1 MHPGTNPRTL
11 VLVLRRT
18 SQHAGA
24 EHGHRRPAIGTYA
37 ASGVSTTTPYVL
49 PLEGHAVP
57 LRHGLAARSRPDT
70 IWAAE
75 RRDTDTG
82 SVDPAPTPDDE
93 HTWPFYPLDQIDWL
107 CRRLGAPTVPAAV
120 LDPSAPL
127 PDPADDPGDG
137 GLSVPYVM
145 AIIGPKTAPADLVD
159 RVWSYVICATRAHR
173 GLWNL
178 YALGLA
184 RRGLHQQANKLTPT
198 KPPTVKADV
207 QHVMAAE
214 MVIEL
219 HRTEPDATGGQVFGF
234 DVAKP
239 YVFARLRDHC
249 VYMVTTRRWTRHNR
263 DRRNLDLD
271 GFEFLHEILPDGNVR
286 SRMQHEPGRADAYSV
301 LARLVAQ
308 TAGQRPG
315 QRVTQADAALIA
327 LTHVVGYSM
336 ADAAALLGLP
346 EPSARMR
353 QHRAVKLVA
362 AILAREHG
370 EDVAAQH
377 D

>member
-1 MHPGTNPRTL
+1 MP
-11 VLVLRRT
+11 
-18 SQHAGA
+18 
-24 EHGHRRPAIGTYA
+24 I
-37 ASGVSTTTPYVL
+37 
-49 PLEGHAVP
+49 
-57 LRHGLAARSRPDT
+57 RHGLPARPRPDT
-70 IWAAE
+70 IRADE

-82 SVDPAPTPDDE
+82 TPDPAPTPDDE
-93 HTWPFYPLDQIDWL
+93 HTWPFYPLEQIDWL
-107 CRRLGAPTVPAAV
+107 SRRLGWPTVPAAV

-127 PDPADDPGDG
+127 PDPADHPAED

-145 AIIGPKTAPADLVD
+145 AVIGPKTAPPALVD
-159 RVWSYVICATRAHR
+159 RVWSYVITATRAHR

-184 RRGLHQQANKLTPT
+184 RRGLHQQANKLTPK

-219 HRTEPDATGGQVFGF
+219 HRTEPDETGREVFGF

-239 YVFARLRDHC
+239 YIFARLRDHC

-271 GFEFLHEILPDGNVR
+271 GFELLHEILPGGNAQ
-286 SRMQHEPGRADAYSV
+286 SRLHHEPGRADAYSV
-301 LARLVAQ
+301 LARLVTQ

-315 QRVTQADAALIA
+315 QQVTKGDAALIA
-327 LTHVVGYSM
+327 LTHIVGYTM

-346 EPSARMR
+346 EPAARMR
-353 QHRAVKLVA
+353 QHRAIKLVA
-362 AILAREHG
+362 AILAREHA
-370 EDVAAQH
+370 EDVAAQ
-377 D
+377 DD